1 MKGKEVYK
9 IWAPSNNK
17 WTSWVRP
24 VPFVAI
30 DYNFKIYQSDNFQI
44 SKIED
49 VKDLGKNSAIIIDL
63 PGIESIEVG
72 IEFAKLNFIPIPVYN
87 GTMEQ
92 EGVLST
98 TDNKEIIYGLIKY
111 ARILK
116 DIKVDDNAKPA
127 FLLDSNRMNRYK
139 FDSSVFDNSWDIYA
153 QDLPSAEFL
162 IKNDIEK
169 VLIISNI
176 IREDLRKILH
186 KYQKK
191 GIKVFLKK
199 EYELPKLVKIKKPK
213 QNIDD

>member
-24 VPFVAI
+24 VPFVEI

-49 VKDLGKNSAIIIDL
+49 VKDLGNNSAIIIDL
-63 PGIESIEVG
+63 PGIESIEAG

-139 FDSSVFDNSWDIYA
+139 LDSSVFDNSWDIYA

-176 IREDLRKILH
+176 IREDLRKILY

>member
-1 MKGKEVYK
+1 
-9 IWAPSNNK
+9 
-17 WTSWVRP
+17 
-24 VPFVAI
+24 
-30 DYNFKIYQSDNFQI
+30 
-44 SKIED
+44 
-49 VKDLGKNSAIIIDL
+49 
-63 PGIESIEVG
+63 
-72 IEFAKLNFIPIPVYN
+72 
-87 GTMEQ
+87 
-92 EGVLST
+92 
-98 TDNKEIIYGLIKY
+98 
-111 ARILK
+111 
-116 DIKVDDNAKPA
+116 
-127 FLLDSNRMNRYK
+127 MNRYK

-176 IREDLRKILH
+176 IREDLRKILY